1 MARPTPFPSSA
12 RARETPTLD
21 VVATMTPLSR
31 ANERATLLFPSTA
44 RAEPESTSTRV
55 SDGARGDDDDDDRRR
70 GGSMRRVTKTQAI
83 AIAGSLMLLAVGAT
97 VVSSGAAGGRGGAVR
112 RARGARFLGMTYEGA
127 REARASAEAALGA
140 SAAATTTYVAFRGGA
155 LVEGGG
161 AVNPWLS
168 MPVPKWSEMMHVESG
183 ELGATEEL
191 AVAFPQMV
199 DVPDMQSSSVLKGPM
214 PKVTTTTPTATVKP
228 ATTTTVSPTTT
239 AKPTTVTATAAKPV
253 AASDPD
259 ALAMCDFTSCNAKY
273 MMVDERCKAN
283 GGLGCVAQSGCRYC
297 ALDAA
302 DAWKLPG
309 LPKCAQCVCDKFG
322 LSGCDATL
330 RKSGGNGLTTPQT
343 TTTTTTTSET
353 MKLLPTTAT
362 SPQTTPMPTTTTDL
376 PLSEQPTSSGAAIGH
391 SEADAMCDWSR
402 CDARSKYQ
410 MFDKSCKETGGL
422 GCIGHHGCR
431 FCRTDD
437 DSLNYE
443 HGLPR
448 CSQCVC
454 DKYGV
459 SGCRDSQ
466 SASDDDAEPLEP
478 SALPPW
484 VKSSPSGG
492 SYGGM
497 DTFHKSSDSES
508 KHRHDD
514 DDDDKRDNKREDER
528 DNKREDERDDARQVS
543 PTYQNQPTA
552 MTTTTA
558 AEAAYQTQ
566 PTATVNTATVNTAT
580 VNTAHANTAYANT
593 AYANTNPVAPVAE
606 ILPDPD
612 RFAKSGLGNMQ
623 ETGPVDPLPEHFR
636 IGANGVDW
644 QQTKFGDGQSC
655 QARCQ
660 EIGKT
665 CSDLYWPRDMNQL
678 RDVISRTTPS
688 GAALTCNEIRIVD
701 PVGHCSGVAS
711 LSGRCFLNPPTG
723 LAAPTCVTPSMH
735 SDCTTFCPC
744 TST

>member
-1 MARPTPFPSSA
+1 VRVRVGVGGVVEWRVTDGHPRQHLASFPAKMGFVILIEVLVVEYAMWVLCYCCIDHICTIVLGFGFVDFYGSPNTIRA
-12 RARETPTLD
+12 TRARVQTPTR
-21 VVATMTPLSR
+21 VASSHVFAMTPLAR
-31 ANERATLLFPSTA
+31 ANERVTLLPSA
-44 RAEPESTSTRV
+44 RAEPASTSTRV
-55 SDGARGDDDDDDRRR
+55 SDGTQGEDDDDRHTHHH
-70 GGSMRRVTKTQAI
+70 GGSMRRVTKTQAM

-97 VVSSGAAGGRGGAVR
+97 AVSSGVAGGRGGAVR

-127 REARASAEAALGA
+127 SGEPARGEAAEAALGT
-140 SAAATTTYVAFRGGA
+140 SAAATTYVAFRGGA
-155 LVEGGG
+155 LIEDGG

-168 MPVPKWSEMMHVESG
+168 APVPKWSEMMHAASGESG
-183 ELGATEEL
+183 ATAQL
-191 AVAFPQMV
+191 AVEFPQMV

-214 PKVTTTTPTATVKP
+214 PTGVNAAPKVT
-228 ATTTTVSPTTT
+228 TTT
-239 AKPTTVTATAAKPV
+239 AKPTTVSTTAAKPV

-259 ALAMCDFTSCNAKY
+259 ALAMCDFTSCDAKY

-297 ALDAA
+297 TLDAA

-343 TTTTTTTSET
+343 TMTTATTSET

-362 SPQTTPMPTTTTDL
+362 SPQTT
-376 PLSEQPTSSGAAIGH
+376 SFGAAIGH

-402 CDARSKYQ
+402 CDARTKYQ

-422 GCIGHHGCR
+422 GCIGQHGCR

-466 SASDDDAEPLEP
+466 SVSDDDAEPIEP
-478 SALPPW
+478 SAIPPW

-497 DTFHKSSDSES
+497 DTFHISSDSES

-514 DDDDKRDNKREDER
+514 DDDDRDNKREDER
-528 DNKREDERDDARQVS
+528 EDARRAS
-543 PTYQNQPTA
+543 P
-552 MTTTTA
+552 
-558 AEAAYQTQ
+558 
-566 PTATVNTATVNTAT
+566 
-580 VNTAHANTAYANT
+580 

-688 GAALTCNEIRIVD
+688 GTALTCNEIRVVD

-723 LAAPTCVTPSMH
+723 LAAPTCMTPSIH

>member
-1 MARPTPFPSSA
+1 
-12 RARETPTLD
+12 
-21 VVATMTPLSR
+21 MTPRAR
-31 ANERATLLFPSTA
+31 ANERATLLPSA
-44 RAEPESTSTRV
+44 RAEPASTSTRV
-55 SDGARGDDDDDDRRR
+55 SDGNRGEDDDDRHTHH
-70 GGSMRRVTKTQAI
+70 GGSMRRVTKTQAM

-97 VVSSGAAGGRGGAVR
+97 AVSSGVAGGRGGAVR

-127 REARASAEAALGA
+127 SGERASAEAALGT
-140 SAAATTTYVAFRGGA
+140 SAAATTYVAFREGA
-155 LVEGGG
+155 MIEGGG

-168 MPVPKWSEMMHVESG
+168 APVPKWSKMTHVESG

-191 AVAFPQMV
+191 AVEFPQMV
-199 DVPDMQSSSVLKGPM
+199 DVPDMQSSSVLKGAMPTAVKAT
-214 PKVTTTTPTATVKP
+214 PKVTTAEATATVKPATTVTTATPTATVKP
-228 ATTTTVSPTTT
+228 ATTVTTT
-239 AKPTTVTATAAKPV
+239 TMAKPTTVSLTAAKPV

-297 ALDAA
+297 TLDAA

-343 TTTTTTTSET
+343 TTTTTTSET

-362 SPQTTPMPTTTTDL
+362 SPQTTPTTTTTRTTTTNL
-376 PLSEQPTSSGAAIGH
+376 PLSEQPTSFGAAIGH

-422 GCIGHHGCR
+422 GCIGHRGCR

-478 SALPPW
+478 SAIPPW

-514 DDDDKRDNKREDER
+514 DDDNDRDNKREDER
-528 DNKREDERDDARQVS
+528 DNKREDEHDNKREDEREDARRAS

-552 MTTTTA
+552 
-558 AEAAYQTQ
+558 AYQTQ
-566 PTATVNTATVNTAT
+566 PTVTV
-580 VNTAHANTAYANT
+580 NTAYANT

-688 GAALTCNEIRIVD
+688 GTALTCNEIRVVD

-711 LSGRCFLNPPTG
+711 LSGRCFLNPPMG
-723 LAAPTCVTPSMH
+723 LAAPTCMTPSMH